1 MVNENDMRI
10 ESSDE
15 IHRFKK
21 ICVGFII
28 DDIRRLVVSLLN
40 NKKQFYTIFH
50 SDNEK
55 VRYGHGRRINLNP
68 LLFILYDVHIYNAY
82 I

>member
-28 DDIRRLVVSLLN
+28 DDTRRLVVSLLN
-40 NKKQFYTIFH
+40 NIKQFYTIFH
-50 SDNEK
+50 SDNETL
-55 VRYGHGRRINLNP
+55 RDGHGRRINSNP
-68 LLFILYDVHIYNAY
+68 IL
-82 I
+82 